1 VKFSRLEIAEVV
13 RYLPDKTTTFRL
25 ALQLSLLRGSRPKST
40 TTSPGQFTQNAPDFI
55 QIGSLS
61 AELYP
66 NA

>member
-1 VKFSRLEIAEVV
+1 MQVKFGRPEIGKDVRLLDEE
-13 RYLPDKTTTFRL
+13 FRL
-25 ALQLSLLRGSRPKST
+25 ALQLSLLIESRPKSAGA
-40 TTSPGQFTQNAPDFI
+40 SPQSAQSAPDFI

>member
-1 VKFSRLEIAEVV
+1 MQVKFGRPEIGKDVRLLDEE
-13 RYLPDKTTTFRL
+13 FRL
-25 ALQLSLLRGSRPKST
+25 ALQLSLLIGSRPKSAGA
-40 TTSPGQFTQNAPDFI
+40 SPRECAQSAPDFI